1 MDGNDES
8 SQYTESGAVIDTM
21 TMAPI
26 AKPPSIFLIHLL
38 SKVPLLELTISTL
51 GSHDFCV
58 AMVTRSSHVRRS
70 ITVPFR
76 PLAEFSHGSQA
87 ALK

>member
-8 SQYTESGAVIDTM
+8 SQYTESGPAVIDTM

-26 AKPPSIFLIHLL
+26 AKPPSIFLIHPL

-58 AMVTRSSHVRRS
+58 AMVTRRFACSQVDYCTISTTSSVTGHKR
-70 ITVPFR
+70 
-76 PLAEFSHGSQA
+76 L
-87 ALK
+87 